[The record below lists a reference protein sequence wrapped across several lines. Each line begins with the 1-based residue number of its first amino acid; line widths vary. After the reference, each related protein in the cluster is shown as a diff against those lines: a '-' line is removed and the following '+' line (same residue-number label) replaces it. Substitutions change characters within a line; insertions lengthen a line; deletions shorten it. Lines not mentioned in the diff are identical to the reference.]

1 MKPGAAALLFLVL
14 VAAPLRGDS
23 REGLFLQGNRH
34 YEAGDY
40 RKALESY
47 AAIAAMGYESGP
59 LYFNMGNC
67 YYKLD
72 ETGPAILHYER
83 ASRLI
88 PGDEDLEVNLS
99 LARLKVVDRIPEL
112 PRFRPL
118 VLLERLVFYLP
129 RSALWILMWSSYAVL
144 MAAWILRLLWSR
156 GRRFSGKA
164 IWAGSLLVVLSSF
177 CLAGQIRQE
186 RESSEAIILAREAR
200 AVSAPGEEGIQVFTL
215 HEGTKVRIQEVS
227 GSWVEVLL
235 ADGNVGWLQADSMAR
250 IAQP

>member
-1 MKPGAAALLFLVL
+1 MKPRAAALLFLIL

-40 RKALESY
+40 RKALGSY

-67 YYKLD
+67 YYKLG

-118 VLLERLVFYLP
+118 VLLERLVFYFP
-129 RSALWILMWSSYAVL
+129 RDALWILLWSSYAVAA
-144 MAAWILRLLWSR
+144 AAWILKLLWSR
-156 GRRFSGKA
+156 GRRV
-164 IWAGSLLVVLSSF
+164 AGRIVWIGSVMLMVAASCLV
-177 CLAGQIRQE
+177 GQVRQE
-186 RESSEAIILAREAR
+186 RESTEAVILAKEVR
-200 AVSAPGEEGIQVFTL
+200 AVSAPGEEGIQVFAL

-235 ADGNVGWLQADSMAR
+235 ADGNVGWLKADSMAR

>member
-1 MKPGAAALLFLVL
+1 MKPRVAALLFLAL

-67 YYKLD
+67 YYKLG
-72 ETGPAILHYER
+72 ETGPAVLHYER

-118 VLLERLVFYLP
+118 ILLERLVFYFS

-156 GRRFSGKA
+156 SRRFSGKV
-164 IWAGSLLVVLSSF
+164 IWAGSLLVILSSL

-235 ADGNVGWLQADSMAR
+235 ADGNVGWLQADSLAR